1 MLITF
6 RNQAQEQDGNVAQII
21 LQRNNTHRRRMQPSS
36 SSRLFGSSPLSSP
49 PAGPIRALS
58 PGPSGTILSP
68 GSSQSS
74 LPPESSGNPPSQSS
88 AGESDDTVL
97 WDFWP
102 AFTQHDRW
110 TSHDDIQRGVLKTFQ
125 RVLSHPLSGVDQT
138 LDVEKEFPY
147 RTSIGSFRGRLDIG
161 MTKTESSTSLADAK
175 DLIMTTEIKPGPT
188 LNPGQVREVDKQ
200 LRQRA
205 ADSAINGV
213 QQPLLLLGFVGPFFR
228 AYYWDG
234 EEMRPNNSDEFYS
247 SQQMTTVSLEG
258 FVDIRTS
265 SGQRRM
271 QRLLE
276 GMVEGYDDEDELES
290 VFGEAGLGADSAT
303 HLVVPPSGSPESS
316 GTASVYGD

>member
-1 MLITF
+1 
-6 RNQAQEQDGNVAQII
+6 
-21 LQRNNTHRRRMQPSS
+21 
-36 SSRLFGSSPLSSP
+36 
-49 PAGPIRALS
+49 
-58 PGPSGTILSP
+58 
-68 GSSQSS
+68 
-74 LPPESSGNPPSQSS
+74 
-88 AGESDDTVL
+88 
-97 WDFWP
+97 
-102 AFTQHDRW
+102 
-110 TSHDDIQRGVLKTFQ
+110 
-125 RVLSHPLSGVDQT
+125 

-175 DLIMTTEIKPGPT
+175 DLIMITEIKPGPT

>member
-1 MLITF
+1 L
-6 RNQAQEQDGNVAQII
+6 
-21 LQRNNTHRRRMQPSS
+21 
-36 SSRLFGSSPLSSP
+36 
-49 PAGPIRALS
+49 
-58 PGPSGTILSP
+58 
-68 GSSQSS
+68 
-74 LPPESSGNPPSQSS
+74 
-88 AGESDDTVL
+88 
-97 WDFWP
+97 
-102 AFTQHDRW
+102 
-110 TSHDDIQRGVLKTFQ
+110 HDDIQIVFQ
-125 RVLSHPLSGVDQT
+125 TLFSHIISHPLAGGNET
-138 LDVEKEFPY
+138 FGCYPEFAY
-147 RTSIGSFRGRLDIG
+147 RTSVGSFRGKLDIG
-161 MTKTESSTSLADAK
+161 LWRTPGKTIFRRPNAK
-175 DLIMTTEIKPGPT
+175 DLVMIAEIKPGPT

-234 EEMRPNNSDEFYS
+234 EDMRPSNSDEYHS
-247 SQQMTTVSLEG
+247 SQVMTAVSLEG

-265 SGQRRM
+265 AGQRRM

-303 HLVVPPSGSPESS
+303 HLVVPPSGSPQSS